1 MNVKKQFALVMSLIM
16 VLSISACSGETVKPG
31 SSTDSPR
38 TQEDAGPKAA
48 FGMADPESY
57 DATLTMWAHTAD
69 QPNFMIKHYNEVYPN
84 VKIDFEVIP
93 GNEHQHKVQTAV
105 ASGVDVPDIFTVKT
119 DFVKMIAN
127 SDRYYDDLLA
137 EPYNATQLLDNLEQY
152 TINVG
157 SDANGG
163 LRAVTWQ
170 CPVDAIYYRR
180 SIAKEYFG
188 TDNPDDISEMFKDM
202 DSIMTVARQINELS
216 AGKVK
221 LIGAFDQLRPLYNS
235 NMSAPFVKDG
245 VINLDPMIIEYFE
258 TAKTL
263 YDEDLDQK
271 TKSDNANFTGLM
283 AEGKIFCLISAT
295 WGLNFQLMPVY
306 PETEGDWGLAS
317 PPVPSTMGGTW
328 MGIYPG
334 SEHKEEAYTFVN
346 YVFTDQDF
354 LFKYATELGD
364 YVSNPKVQKAIAELP
379 PEETAKLPVF
389 KFCNNQNVYEFFNNE
404 LAKGVRPDL
413 FSEYDYNITN
423 TGILNSAIEM
433 YITGQKTLDEA
444 LEQYCDDLIA
454 IYPDLKR
461 P

>member
-1 MNVKKQFALVMSLIM
+1 MSIKKLTAIVMVLIM
-16 VLSISACSGETVKPG
+16 VLTISACGSKTPDQSGTEGTQG
-31 SSTDSPR
+31 SDQ
-38 TQEDAGPKAA
+38 TQKAP

-57 DATLTMWAHTAD
+57 KATLTMWSHTAD

-84 VKIDFEVIP
+84 VTINFEVIP

-105 ASGVDVPDIFTVKT
+105 ASGVDVPDIYTVKT

-127 SDRYYDDLLA
+127 SDKYYDDLFG
-137 EPYNATQLLDNLEQY
+137 EPYNATHLRDNLEPY
-152 TINVG
+152 TVEVG

-170 CPVDAIYYRR
+170 CPVVAIYYRR
-180 SIAKEYFG
+180 SIAKELFG
-188 TDNPDDISEMFKDM
+188 TDDPSDISAMFKDM
-202 DSIMTVARQINELS
+202 DSIVTVARQINEKS
-216 AGKVK
+216 NGEIK
-221 LIGAFDQLRPLYNS
+221 LIGAYDQLRPLYCG

-245 VINLDPMIIEYFE
+245 VINIDPMLIEYFE
-258 TAKTL
+258 TAKIL
-263 YDEDLDQK
+263 YDEDLDMK
-271 TKSDNANFTGLM
+271 TQTGNANFSGLM
-283 AEGKIFCLISAT
+283 AEGKMFSLISAT
-295 WGLNFQLMPVY
+295 WALNFQLMPVY
-306 PETEGDWGLAS
+306 PDTEGDWGLAS

-334 SEHKEEAYTFVN
+334 TKHKEEAYTFIN
-346 YVFTDQDF
+346 YVFTNEDF

-364 YVSNPKVQKAIAELP
+364 YVSNPKVQKTIAELP
-379 PEETAKLPVF
+379 PEETIKLPVF

-404 LAKGVRPDL
+404 LKNGVRAEL

-423 TGILNSAIEM
+423 TGILFSAIDM
-433 YITGQKTLDEA
+433 YITGQKTLEEA
-444 LEQYCDDLIA
+444 INQYCDDLIA